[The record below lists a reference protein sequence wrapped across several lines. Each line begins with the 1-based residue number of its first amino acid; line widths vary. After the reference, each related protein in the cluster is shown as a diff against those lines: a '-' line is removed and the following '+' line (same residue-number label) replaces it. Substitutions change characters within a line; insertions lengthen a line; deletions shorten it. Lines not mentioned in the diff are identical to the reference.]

1 MPIYEFYCKECHTI
15 FNFFSRTVNTE
26 KRPLCPGCKRVRLDR
41 QMSLFSISRKTEREE
56 DNSLEGMDEARMESA
71 MTLLAKEAE
80 YMDEN
85 DPRQAAT
92 LMRRLKEMTGMA
104 LGPGIEEAIARME
117 AGEDPEKI
125 EAEMGDFLDDEDSL
139 GFRQRPAHSRKYR
152 PPEVDER
159 IYDL

>member
-1 MPIYEFYCKECHTI
+1 MPIYEFYCKKCHTI
-15 FNFFSRTVNTE
+15 FNFFSSTVNTE

-41 QMSLFSISRKTEREE
+41 QMSLFSISRKPEIDE

-71 MTLLAKEAE
+71 MTFLAKESE
-80 YMDEN
+80 YIDEN

-92 LMRRLKEMTGMA
+92 LMRRLKEMTGMD

-125 EAEMGDFLDDEDSL
+125 EAEMGDFLDDEDSS
-139 GFRQRPAHSRKYR
+139 GFRQRPARSRKYR
-152 PPEVDER
+152 PPQVDER